1 MTEFDWSAVSSRR
14 RSWAPNDPKPTSEKT
29 LAPKTISRGLAL
41 TDLEISVKDFIQ
53 DGISRQDAQVLTPQI
68 QAVLLRNVEDEDK
81 HLIALTRAKKALTD
95 YDNSFESEAL
105 QIIAAWNEC
114 EDHPITKAAVLELG
128 CFFPLLGMYNMFGSV
143 SLGISSRSISSDEMI
158 HSTTHRVAAQLVG
171 ARPSKSLNKLRLATV
186 AWLGEN
192 LEEETPTMT
201 KDRLLQNSN
210 RLIKTG
216 KSDLVETSSY
226 SVLAPYEINNRSF
239 ESYD

>member
-1 MTEFDWSAVSSRR
+1 MSNFDWSAVTSRR
-14 RSWAPNDPKPTSEKT
+14 RNWSVNDPKPASEKT

-53 DGISRQDAQVLTPQI
+53 DGISRRDAQVLTPQI

-95 YDNSFESEAL
+95 YDDSFENEAR

-171 ARPSKSLNKLRLATV
+171 ARPSKALNKLRLDTV

-226 SVLAPYEINNRSF
+226 SVLAPFEINNNSF
-239 ESYD
+239 DSYD